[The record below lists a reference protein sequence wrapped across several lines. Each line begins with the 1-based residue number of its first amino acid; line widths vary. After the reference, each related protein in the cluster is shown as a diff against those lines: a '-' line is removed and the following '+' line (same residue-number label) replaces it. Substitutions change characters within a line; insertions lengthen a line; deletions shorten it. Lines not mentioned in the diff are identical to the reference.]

1 MREIKFRGKTEW
13 GTWCY
18 GGYTKIND
26 EKSDIWEYSA
36 SEIPTCPSV
45 TPCTVLA
52 DTVGQYTG
60 LKDKNGVEIYEGDIV
75 CVWSGC
81 TGVVRIGTYN
91 DDFLE
96 YSPTICG
103 VYCNE
108 IGGAN
113 HNFGLTQYFTNEAE
127 VVGNVHDDAGLL
139 ELGNAYRD
147 TRSARQAGRRR
158 GR

>member
-1 MREIKFRGKTEW
+1 MRTIKFRGKDKAGNW
-13 GTWCY
+13 HY
-18 GGYTKIND
+18 GGYVDYLGKPRIVNEVND
-26 EKSDIWEYSA
+26 GPFYALATEQV
-36 SEIPTCPSV
+36 IPET
-45 TPCTVLA
+45 L
-52 DTVGQYTG
+52 GQYTG

-75 CVWSGC
+75 CIWSGC

-113 HNFGLTQYFTNEAE
+113 HNFGLTQYFTNDAE
-127 VVGNVHDDAGLL
+127 VVGNVHDDAELL
-139 ELGNAYRD
+139 EK
-147 TRSARQAGRRR
+147 
-158 GR
+158 

>member
-1 MREIKFRGKTEW
+1 MREIKFRGKSALDYDNKW
-13 GTWCY
+13 IY
-18 GGYTKIND
+18 GGILYFCGRPQITYETDCFVSRIG
-26 EKSDIWEYSA
+26 I
-36 SEIPTCPSV
+36 IPET
-45 TPCTVLA
+45 L
-52 DTVGQYTG
+52 GQYTG
-60 LKDKNGVEIYEGDIV
+60 LRDKNGVEIYEGDIV
-75 CVWSGC
+75 CIWSGC

-139 ELGNAYRD
+139 AQEDN
-147 TRSARQAGRRR
+147 
-158 GR
+158 

>member
-1 MREIKFRGKTEW
+1 MREIKFRGKSALDYGNKW
-13 GTWCY
+13 IY
-18 GGYTKIND
+18 GGILYFCGRPQITYETDCFVSRIG
-26 EKSDIWEYSA
+26 I
-36 SEIPTCPSV
+36 IPET
-45 TPCTVLA
+45 L
-52 DTVGQYTG
+52 GQYTG
-60 LKDKNGVEIYEGDIV
+60 LRDKNGVEIYEGDIV
-75 CVWSGC
+75 CIWSGC

-139 ELGNAYRD
+139 AQEDN
-147 TRSARQAGRRR
+147 
-158 GR
+158 